1 MSFLSMNFL
10 LFLAAAVL
18 GYYLIPGRLQWVW
31 LLLFSYLF
39 YLASGTW
46 AAVFI
51 LTTTLTT
58 FLGGLCLERADL
70 RLALILRSI
79 ENPIPRQKKI
89 LKERYR
95 KYKKWITA
103 AVLLINFGILAVL
116 KYRNFAVENISRMF
130 GAPYTPGNL
139 LAYLIGGLA
148 IFLIVR
154 ALSEMAVEDPKAGA
168 FSYYAGLQKYSPSGR
183 R

>member
-1 MSFLSMNFL
+1 MSFSLNELPSFPGCSRPGILSGFRD
-10 LFLAAAVL
+10 
-18 GYYLIPGRLQWVW
+18 RLQWVW

-79 ENPIPRQKKI
+79 GTPIPPAEK
-89 LKERYR
+89 RY
-95 KYKKWITA
+95 
-103 AVLLINFGILAVL
+103 
-116 KYRNFAVENISRMF
+116 
-130 GAPYTPGNL
+130 
-139 LAYLIGGLA
+139 
-148 IFLIVR
+148 
-154 ALSEMAVEDPKAGA
+154 
-168 FSYYAGLQKYSPSGR
+168 
-183 R
+183 

>member
-10 LFLAAAVL
+10 LFLAAAAL

-89 LKERYR
+89 
-95 KYKKWITA
+95 
-103 AVLLINFGILAVL
+103 
-116 KYRNFAVENISRMF
+116 
-130 GAPYTPGNL
+130 
-139 LAYLIGGLA
+139 
-148 IFLIVR
+148 
-154 ALSEMAVEDPKAGA
+154 
-168 FSYYAGLQKYSPSGR
+168 
-183 R
+183 

>member
-139 LAYLIGGLA
+139 LLP
-148 IFLIVR
+148 
-154 ALSEMAVEDPKAGA
+154 PKALKWA
-168 FSYYAGLQKYSPSGR
+168 TISATISAITMPA
-183 R
+183 